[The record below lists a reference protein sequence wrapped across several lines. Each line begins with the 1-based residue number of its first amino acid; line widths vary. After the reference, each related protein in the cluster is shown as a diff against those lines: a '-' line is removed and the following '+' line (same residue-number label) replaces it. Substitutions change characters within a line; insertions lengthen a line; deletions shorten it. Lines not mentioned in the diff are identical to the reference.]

1 MKILVIG
8 DSCHDVFVYGK
19 CDRICPEA
27 PVPVFT
33 PIETKTNGGMARNVY
48 NNIKSIMNRED
59 VEVTLVTNPNLI
71 TKTRYVDYKTNQMLL
86 RIDDDDQAE
95 SIGVDLF
102 NLKEYDAAVISDY
115 NKGFLSEEDIQF
127 IIEKYPLTFID
138 TKKQIG
144 EWIEGASF
152 IKINETEYKKNSTY
166 LDSLVKSQ
174 LVVTLGE
181 RGVEHDGII
190 FTPNEVV
197 DALDLSGAGDTFLAG
212 LVTSYIDDLDTIKA
226 ILFAQECA
234 GKAIIKKG
242 VSVI

>member
-33 PIETKTNGGMARNVY
+33 PKETKTNGGMARNVY
-48 NNIKSIMNRED
+48 NNIKSLVNENI
-59 VEVTLVTNPNLI
+59 EVSLVTNTNLI

-86 RIDDDDQAE
+86 RIDDNDKADPL
-95 SIGVDLF
+95 GVDLF
-102 NLKEYDAAVISDY
+102 NLKDYDAVVISDY
-115 NKGFLSEEDIQF
+115 DKGFLTEEDIKF
-127 IIEKYPLTFID
+127 IIERYPLTFID
-138 TKKQIG
+138 TKKEIG
-144 EWIEGASF
+144 DWIKGVSF
-152 IKINETEYKKNSTY
+152 IKINETEYEKNSMY

-174 LVVTLGE
+174 LIVTLGE
-181 RGVEHDGII
+181 RGVKHDGII
-190 FTPNEVV
+190 FSPNQVV

-234 GKAIIKKG
+234 GKAITKKG
-242 VSVI
+242 VAVI

>member
-33 PIETKTNGGMARNVY
+33 PKETKTNGGMARNVY

-59 VEVTLVTNPNLI
+59 VEITLVTNPNLI

-144 EWIEGASF
+144 EWIEGASI
-152 IKINETEYKKNSTY
+152 IKKNATQYKKKSPY
-166 LDSLVKSQ
+166 LDSIVKYQ
-174 LVVTLGE
+174 
-181 RGVEHDGII
+181 
-190 FTPNEVV
+190 
-197 DALDLSGAGDTFLAG
+197 
-212 LVTSYIDDLDTIKA
+212 
-226 ILFAQECA
+226 
-234 GKAIIKKG
+234 
-242 VSVI
+242 

>member
-33 PIETKTNGGMARNVY
+33 PKETKTNGGMARNVY

-144 EWIEGASF
+144 E
-152 IKINETEYKKNSTY
+152 TEYKKNSTY

-190 FTPNEVV
+190 FSPNEVV

-242 VSVI
+242 VTVI

>member
-48 NNIKSIMNRED
+48 YNIKSLVKED
-59 VEVTLVTNPNLI
+59 IEVSIVTNTNLI

-86 RIDDDDQAE
+86 RVDDNDKADPLGID
-95 SIGVDLF
+95 LY
-102 NLKEYDAAVISDY
+102 NLQDYDAAVISDY
-115 NKGFLSEEDIQF
+115 NKGFLSEEDIEF

-144 EWIEGASF
+144 EWIKGASF

-166 LDSLVKSQ
+166 LDSLLKSQ
-174 LVVTLGE
+174 LIVTLGE
-181 RGVEHDGII
+181 TGVKHDDII
-190 FTPNEVV
+190 YNPNEVV

-242 VSVI
+242 VTVI